1 MDTITERWQPIL
13 ELTEKMKGLAAEGE
27 WEEIPAIELERRAL
41 LETFFQHPISEEDS
55 PHIADLIKALMAE
68 DKALVSQG
76 KQASQELL
84 GKLSTFATGRK
95 AKQAY
100 AEHT

>member
-1 MDTITERWQPIL
+1 MDRYAVIGNPIAHSKSPL
-13 ELTEKMKGLAAEGE
+13 IHSEFAKQTDQQLVYTAELVEPGQVAE
-27 WEEIPAIELERRAL
+27 
-41 LETFFQHPISEEDS
+41 F
-55 PHIADLIKALMAE
+55 IKTLMAE

-84 GKLSTFATGRK
+84 GKLNTFATGRK

>member
-1 MDTITERWQPIL
+1 MESIEQRWQPIIA
-13 ELTEKMKGLAAEGE
+13 LTEKMKGLAAKGE

-41 LETFFQHPISEEDS
+41 LETFFQHPITEEQS
-55 PHIADLIKALMAE
+55 SQVAELIKALMAE

-84 GKLSTFATGRK
+84 GKLNTFATGRK